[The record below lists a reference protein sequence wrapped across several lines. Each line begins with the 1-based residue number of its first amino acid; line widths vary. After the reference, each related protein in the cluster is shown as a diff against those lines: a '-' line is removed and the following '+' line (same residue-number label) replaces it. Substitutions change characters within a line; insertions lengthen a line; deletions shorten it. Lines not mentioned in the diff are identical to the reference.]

1 MLAEIVLTSGLAVA
15 ILGVLDAS
23 GGVRR
28 RGNGWD
34 PVGAVREAMRG
45 AEASSVRAEF
55 RESGIAPPERRRPIG
70 FTWSD

>member
-1 MLAEIVLTSGLAVA
+1 
-15 ILGVLDAS
+15 
-23 GGVRR
+23 
-28 RGNGWD
+28 
-34 PVGAVREAMRG
+34 VGAVREAMRG